1 MMSALQFCLEF
12 VGRLLRVQNI
22 WRYKK
27 VVGYEKSTF
36 WELFQE
42 DFSTM

>member
-1 MMSALQFCLEF
+1 MKFR
-12 VGRLLRVQNI
+12 VVDTLLGVQNI

-27 VVGYEKSTF
+27 VVGYDKSTF

-42 DFSTM
+42 DLSTLYEV

>member
-12 VGRLLRVQNI
+12 VDTLLRVQNI
-22 WRYKK
+22 WRYKR